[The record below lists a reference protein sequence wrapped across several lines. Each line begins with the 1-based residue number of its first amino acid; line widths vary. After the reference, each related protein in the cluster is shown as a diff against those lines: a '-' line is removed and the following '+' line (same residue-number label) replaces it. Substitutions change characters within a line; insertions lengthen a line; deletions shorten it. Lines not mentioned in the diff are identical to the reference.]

1 MNPKSTGIF
10 EGAVR
15 YFLSNFEREGTFPR
29 PITSPYASVER
40 STTIISFHVCQ
51 LALFGLIAI
60 ISIYVVQKLLWSSY
74 SILSATIASLTF
86 LAYLSDILKTFLY
99 FRARPIASHLP
110 TESPLP
116 EEAPDFGSDQNF
128 SGIDSMTV
136 GENSEELTSVEGE
149 APKAPDKSP
158 DIIEGDSFQGVE
170 MFFDEDFGELSPA
183 FIPEPN
189 IEMQIAEF
197 DIDRIIT
204 FSRNLQFPESSHN

>member
-60 ISIYVVQKLLWSSY
+60 VSIYLVQKLLWSSY
-74 SILSATIASLTF
+74 SILSVTISSLIF

-99 FRARPIASHLP
+99 FRARPIASPLP

-116 EEAPDFGSDQNF
+116 EVAPDFGSDQDY
-128 SGIDSMTV
+128 SEIESMTV
-136 GENSEELTSVEGE
+136 GQNSEELASVEGDS
-149 APKAPDKSP
+149 PKAPDKSA

-170 MFFDEDFGELSPA
+170 MFFDEDFGEFSPA
-183 FIPEPN
+183 FTPEPN
-189 IEMQIAEF
+189 TELQISEF

-204 FSRNLQFPESSHN
+204 FSRNLQFPESTHN